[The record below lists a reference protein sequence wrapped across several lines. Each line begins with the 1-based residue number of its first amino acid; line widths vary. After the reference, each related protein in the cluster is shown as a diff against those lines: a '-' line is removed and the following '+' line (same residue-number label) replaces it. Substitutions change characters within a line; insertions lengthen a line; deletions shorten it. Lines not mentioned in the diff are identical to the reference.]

1 MSWTFLP
8 LLPSCRSFTSCCC
21 SPRWLGRPHTGS
33 EVRAGAAAPPS
44 SALGGP
50 FQTCHGSRLGSAGRR
65 GLEHRAALLPHW
77 GDLQSLAL
85 CVAPR
90 CVVVVVLSLMWS
102 PCCHKCHCAE
112 CRGWCEA
119 AWWRPTEAAGTSLS
133 QQWGRGGGRL
143 GAALSVTRSHEAE
156 VRSLLLSADRGVVVT
171 SCSLCCLLTDV
182 TLSRWSRAA
191 WSRRGCWHAT
201 DCGLAP
207 AAARSL
213 APAARSHRWRLARQR
228 GPAHAHHGP
237 HILLALGQAGGRLGR
252 GGGRTR
258 D

>member
-33 EVRAGAAAPPS
+33 EFRAGAAAPPS

-90 CVVVVVLSLMWS
+90 CVVVLSLMCS

-133 QQWGRGGGRL
+133 QQWGRGGGRV

-156 VRSLLLSADRGVVVT
+156 VRSLLLSADREVLWSRAAHSVT
-171 SCSLCCLLTDV
+171 MLTDV

-228 GPAHAHHGP
+228 GPAHAHHTP